1 MVFNAAAWF
10 VDRHIVEERGESVAI
25 ECGDRRLTYRDLQE
39 QVNRAGTALKNELGV
54 RPEERVVLL
63 MLDVPEMIAAF
74 FGAIKIGAV
83 PVPVNTRWTAAEY
96 EYVLR
101 DSAARVIM
109 LSDTLQT
116 EAIKA
121 IRACSSVR
129 HVVVA
134 GADLDDARAI
144 RLEKLLADSSA
155 VLEAEPT
162 SRDAPAFWL
171 YSSGTTGR
179 PKGCVHLQHDM
190 AVCADNYARGV
201 LGIREQDRCFSVAK
215 LFFAYGLGNSMYFP
229 LSVGATS
236 ILWPGAVTP
245 AVVFDIVERYRPT
258 LFFSV
263 PTHYAMLLSHT
274 AAEREFDLSSV
285 RCAVSAGEAL
295 PPALFHRF
303 RERFGVEIL
312 DGIGST
318 EVLHIFISNQPGRAR
333 PGSSG
338 LLVPGYEARLVDE
351 NGQTV
356 PQGELGDLIVRGDST
371 CAFYWNRH
379 EQTKDTIA
387 GHWIRTGDKYQQDE
401 DGYFWFAGR
410 SDDMLKVGGIW
421 VSPAEVEHLLLEHP
435 AVQACAVTGR
445 EDRDGLVKPV
455 AHVVVRE
462 GIASGA
468 ELGDEL
474 QQFARQRLAE
484 YKRPRWIE
492 FVDALPVTATGKIQR
507 FKLRQPS
514 SKSSEVPE

>member
-83 PVPVNTRWTAAEY
+83 PVPLNTRWTAAEY

-468 ELGDEL
+468 ELGGEL

-507 FKLRQPS
+507 FKLRQ
-514 SKSSEVPE
+514 